1 MNKKKSSAYR
11 CINCGTVYKQW
22 SGKCGSCGEWNS
34 LTEED
39 ATVIATSEPAVIVPL
54 KSVNIEESKR
64 IKTGIDEFDR
74 VLGGDVGGI
83 VSGSVVLIAG
93 SPGIGKSTLLMQ
105 MCANIQG
112 CVYFSAEESSA
123 QLKIRS
129 LRLAV
134 KDSQLISTERNL
146 SSILSAVS
154 KEGIK
159 LVVIDS
165 IQTIYD
171 PTLPGAPGSVLQ
183 VREACWRIQQFA
195 KEKSVAFVIVG
206 HITKD
211 GNVAGP
217 KTLEHLVDAVLY
229 FEGEKSTGLRLLR
242 GEKNRYAP
250 TTEIGIFQ
258 MSDKGFVGVVDPGTL
273 FTQMLG
279 ETLPGRALTVAVEGT
294 RAFLLE
300 VQALVTKN
308 THGYQKRITS
318 GIDQNRLLIL
328 LAVLS
333 NRLQIPLNDYD
344 VYLNVVGGA
353 NLKDPG
359 IDLAVA
365 AAILSSYT
373 DKAMPEKAVLFG
385 EVGLLGEVRPASKQE
400 IRIRESKRL
409 KYSPVSTKSL
419 NNLLKLFA
427 TKAA

>member
-129 LRLAV
+129 LRLGV

-171 PTLPGAPGSVLQ
+171 PTLPGAPGSILQ

>member
-129 LRLAV
+129 LRLGV

-171 PTLPGAPGSVLQ
+171 PTLPGAPGSILQ

-409 KYSPVSTKSL
+409 NYSPVSTKSL